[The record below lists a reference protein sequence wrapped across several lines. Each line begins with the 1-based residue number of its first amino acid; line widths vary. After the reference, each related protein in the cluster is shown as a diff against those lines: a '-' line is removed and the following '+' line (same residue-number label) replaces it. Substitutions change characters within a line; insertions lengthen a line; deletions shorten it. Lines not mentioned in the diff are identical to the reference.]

1 MLETIKDILL
11 PVIVTLVTILI
22 PMLIAGMF
30 KLFQKWGLDIE
41 ASHRDALQSALQ
53 NAAMLAI
60 SKAGAKAFAS
70 GINARSLVT
79 NDALHYLNNSVPDAI
94 KAFGLSESQMAELMA
109 PHIAA
114 AAVAMSENSTPSQPQ
129 QNMSH

>member
-1 MLETIKDILL
+1 MLEALKEIIL
-11 PVIVTLVTILI
+11 PVVATLITILV
-22 PMLIAGMF
+22 PVAIAALF
-30 KLFQKWGLDIE
+30 KLMSKWGLDIE
-41 ASHRDALQSALQ
+41 ASHRDALQSALH

-70 GINARSLVT
+70 GINARNLVT

-94 KAFGLSESQMAELMA
+94 KAFGLSESQMAELMT

-114 AAVAMSENSTPSQPQ
+114 AAVAMSENYTPSQPQ